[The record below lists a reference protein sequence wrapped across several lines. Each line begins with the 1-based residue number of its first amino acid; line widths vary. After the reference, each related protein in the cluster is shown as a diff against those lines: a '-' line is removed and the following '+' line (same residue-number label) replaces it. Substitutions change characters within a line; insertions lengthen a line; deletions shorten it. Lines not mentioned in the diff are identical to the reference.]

1 MITPAKIINFD
12 KTETN
17 KYKVFDK
24 TEMNNEVLFD
34 KTETNLKQHFIT
46 LNLRDLQPMC
56 FPDKSSFCL
65 NSVSVLKQKSVI
77 YRCKLLIQKLL

>member
-24 TEMNNEVLFD
+24 TEMNNEALFD

-46 LNLRDLQPMC
+46 LNLRVYQ
-56 FPDKSSFCL
+56 
-65 NSVSVLKQKSVI
+65 LK
-77 YRCKLLIQKLL
+77 CK